1 MEWVQIITEFG
12 FPIAVCIALG
22 WFVWHLYKAS
32 EKREEKLMNALDE
45 SREINAQFATICQ
58 TYTTKLDSIE
68 QDVKV
73 IKDDVVSI
81 MNKGAAQ

>member
-1 MEWVQIITEFG
+1 MDWIKVIVEVG
-12 FPIAVCIALG
+12 FPIAACVALA

-32 EKREEKLMNALDE
+32 EKREEKLMDALGE
-45 SREINAQFATICQ
+45 SRNINAQFASICQ
-58 TYTTKLDSIE
+58 TYTSKLDSIE

-81 MNKGAAQ
+81 MNKEVAR